1 MTSSAFAE
9 FFSTIGHLQAEQTT
23 FEARKLTRF
32 IATQLGQESGPGCAG
47 GFTGAYGTPS
57 SIGRD
62 GHDLKGEKSPA
73 SSGPIRHFFA
83 CS

>member
-1 MTSSAFAE
+1 M
-9 FFSTIGHLQAEQTT
+9 GHLQAEQTT

-47 GFTGAYGTPS
+47 GSTGAYGTPS

-62 GHDLKGEKSPA
+62 DGHDLKGEKSTA
-73 SSGPIRHFFA
+73 SSAPIRAFSHVHKPR
-83 CS
+83 